1 MKKIVV
7 IEALKLALEGKL
19 YEAKAAADSARQDA
33 IHEQSAAET
42 QYDSLSIESGYLA
55 EGQSERVEQAISSIN
70 AFKEVYSL
78 NITEHVVEGALVRV
92 SDEET
97 AASSWYFIGPTE
109 GGLKIEFGSN
119 HVMILTLA
127 SPLGQA
133 ITGKSSGDEVE
144 FNFNGRIQYLC
155 IENIL

>member
-19 YEAKAAADSARQDA
+19 YEARAAADSARQDA

-55 EGQSERVEQAISSIN
+55 EGQSERVEQAISAIN
-70 AFKEVYSL
+70 AFKETYSL
-78 NITEHVVEGALVRV
+78 NTAEHVVEGALVQV
-92 SDEET
+92 SNEET
-97 AASSWYFIGPTE
+97 PASNWYYIGPAE
-109 GGLKIEFGSN
+109 GGLKIEIESIN
-119 HVMILTLA
+119 VMILTLA

-133 ITGKSSGDEVE
+133 IAGKSLGDEVE
-144 FNFNGRIQYLC
+144 FNFNNRIQYLC

>member
-19 YEAKAAADSARQDA
+19 YEAKAAANSARQDA

-55 EGQSERVEQAISSIN
+55 EGQSERVEQVVQAIKRFEESYSMN
-70 AFKEVYSL
+70 AEASVKEG
-78 NITEHVVEGALVRV
+78 TLVQL
-92 SDEET
+92 SDESDVT
-97 AASSWYFIGPTE
+97 SWYYIGPTE
-109 GGLKIEFGSN
+109 GGLKIEIAQTR
-119 HVMILTLA
+119 VLVLTLE

-133 ITGKSSGDEVE
+133 IKNKRLDDEVE
-144 FNFNGRIQYLC
+144 FNFNGRTQVLYV
-155 IENIL
+155 EAIL